1 MGRKFSVKNVCIV
14 GAGPSGVAAAKYLLA
29 EKAFERIDVYE
40 QRSRVGGVWDYSPEQ
55 KTPDD
60 LPVPSVTPHAG
71 LAKPKWLQSGT
82 RKALGGR
89 VEEDSL
95 FLSPLYDRLETN
107 IPRTL
112 MGYSDFDWPEDSQ
125 LFPKHETVTKYL
137 EDYAADVKHLIH
149 FNTQVLDISLAA
161 TKEDGQETWSV
172 KTQKVQHKMIEDAK
186 VQTYDAVVVANGHFA
201 VPFIPQIKGMKE
213 WAEKY
218 PGAVSHSMYYQ
229 KPEDYK
235 DLKTVIVGNGA
246 SGIDIA
252 MQVMTA
258 CRHPLIQSQISESF
272 LLSDPS
278 PKKQERP
285 EIVEFIVQ
293 DKAVRFADDS
303 IEKNIDSI
311 LFCTGYFYS
320 FPFLNNLSPPLVTSG
335 THVENLYQHMVY
347 RQHPTLCF
355 PVLQQRVIPFPMSEA
370 QSAVIAR
377 LWNNRISLPSE
388 EDMKAWEDNL
398 LKETN
403 GGGRDFH
410 LLKFPKDAN
419 YINEMYDWSMSAPHA
434 DTKGKRP
441 PHWGEKEYWMR
452 EKFPEIKKAFQDR
465 GEGRHQVSSLE
476 ELGFDFEKY
485 KKDRLVEQKS
495 LL

>member
-218 PGAVSHSMYYQ
+218 PGAISHSMYYQ

-258 CRHPLIQSQISESF
+258 CRHPLIQSQKSESF

-278 PKKQERP
+278 PKKLETDR
-285 EIVEFIVQ
+285 
-293 DKAVRFADDS
+293 
-303 IEKNIDSI
+303 
-311 LFCTGYFYS
+311 
-320 FPFLNNLSPPLVTSG
+320 
-335 THVENLYQHMVY
+335 
-347 RQHPTLCF
+347 
-355 PVLQQRVIPFPMSEA
+355 
-370 QSAVIAR
+370 
-377 LWNNRISLPSE
+377 NR
-388 EDMKAWEDNL
+388 
-398 LKETN
+398 
-403 GGGRDFH
+403 
-410 LLKFPKDAN
+410 
-419 YINEMYDWSMSAPHA
+419 
-434 DTKGKRP
+434 
-441 PHWGEKEYWMR
+441 
-452 EKFPEIKKAFQDR
+452 
-465 GEGRHQVSSLE
+465 
-476 ELGFDFEKY
+476 
-485 KKDRLVEQKS
+485 
-495 LL
+495 